1 MFNIHW
7 VETTTEE
14 EEVVGAKGKVPA
26 GEVMLEAS
34 NEVGDGV
41 GIGSAGE
48 GDVEMGGKV
57 SGEVRKGD
65 QRRWV

>member
-1 MFNIHW
+1 M
-7 VETTTEE
+7 
-14 EEVVGAKGKVPA
+14 VGAKGKVPA
-26 GEVMLEAS
+26 GEVLLEAS
-34 NEVGDGV
+34 DEVGDGV